1 MLWEYLQPVTIR
13 FGEGV
18 VKELGQ
24 VAAKLGCKRGLLVSD
39 PFFMKSGLA
48 EQIVEASGG
57 VLAGIYSQVSPNPE
71 VSEVDACAKQ
81 IREDKVDFLVALGGG
96 SALDCAKAAGSICF
110 TQDSIRKYH
119 GTGESMPQKHLPLI
133 AIPTTAGTG
142 SEVTCVAV
150 LSDKELGK
158 KGPIVSNGFY
168 PAVALIDPEL
178 TYTLPPYM
186 TASTG
191 IDVLCHAVEGFWSKG
206 HQPICDALA
215 LHACKIVFRYLKT
228 VYHEPEN
235 REARAKMAE
244 ASVIA
249 GLAFTLPKTTSSHA
263 CSFPL
268 TNLLHIPHGEAC
280 GLTLDYFAR
289 INADAQDGRIHA
301 FAKELGFRDMYDMA
315 DAIHQL
321 KVDIGLRTDLKEF
334 HLTDEQVAD
343 LVRIS
348 RHPNQYNNPVEI
360 TDVMPNEM
368 YQSMR

>member
-1 MLWEYLQPVTIR
+1 MMWEYLQPVVIR

-18 VKELGQ
+18 SGKIRQ
-24 VAAKLGCKRGLLVSD
+24 VAEDLGCSKGLLVSD

-48 EQIVEASGG
+48 EKIVETSEG
-57 VLAGIYSQVSPNPE
+57 VLTGIYSQISPNPE
-71 VSEVDACAKQ
+71 VVEVDACAEQ
-81 IREDKVDFLVALGGG
+81 IRESQIDFLVALGGG

-110 TQDSIRKYH
+110 TEDSIRKYH
-119 GTGESMPQKHLPLI
+119 GTGENMPQKHLPLI

-168 PAVALIDPEL
+168 PSIALIDPEL

-191 IDVLCHAVEGFWSKG
+191 IDVLCHALEGFWSKG
-206 HQPICDALA
+206 HQPVCDALA

-228 VYHEPEN
+228 VYNNPQDK
-235 REARAKMAE
+235 EARAKMAE

-289 INADAQDGRIHA
+289 INADAQNGRVHE
-301 FAKELGFRDMYDMA
+301 FAKELGFKDMYDMA

-321 KVDIGLRTDLKEF
+321 KTDIGLRTNLKEF
-334 HLTDEQVAD
+334 NLTDEQVAD

-348 RHPNQYNNPVEI
+348 RHPNLYNNPIDI
-360 TDVMPNEM
+360 TDEMLNEM